1 MERSKI
7 LVVDDEEDVVS
18 FLKGYFSAKSYEIYT
33 ALSGKEAIDLI
44 ESEPLDLVLLDMKM
58 KGIDGVGVLKNMRR
72 MWSPARVVVITG
84 YPEEYKDAIKEIGGV
99 EAVFSKP
106 IVLKELTERIDR
118 LLSNY
123 KGGVEESLML
133 TEKTRKILGKEPLP
147 PSKEKIRAKL
157 LFYETVPSVYGVFLA
172 HFNQR
177 RDFNEEYILSWA
189 HTRRRY
195 FSELESFRPDICL
208 LDFTCYYCDEI
219 ARETMVSPHRPKEV
233 VVFGPALGE
242 REKKKIEEK
251 GLRAIDVSYF
261 SPACVDSLIQ
271 LVRDIALKYNL
282 KCGE

>member
-18 FLKGYFSAKSYEIYT
+18 FLKGYFSAKGYEIYT
-33 ALSGKEAIDLI
+33 ALSGEEAIDLI

-58 KGIDGVGVLKNMRR
+58 RGIDGPGVLRNMRK

-84 YPEEYKDAIKEIGGV
+84 YPEEYRDVIEKIGGV
-99 EAVFSKP
+99 EAIFSKP

-118 LLSNY
+118 LLLNY
-123 KGGVEESLML
+123 KGMVKESLMVV
-133 TEKTRKILGKEPLP
+133 EKARKVLGREPLP
-147 PSKEKIRAKL
+147 PSKEKIKARL
-157 LFYETVPSVYGVFLA
+157 LFYETVPSIYEVFLA

-189 HTRRRY
+189 HTRKRY
-195 FSELESFRPDICL
+195 FLELESFKPDICL

-219 ARETMVSPHRPKEV
+219 ARETMASPYKSKEII
-233 VVFGPALGE
+233 VFGPAL
-242 REKKKIEEK
+242 REEDKEKIERK
-251 GLRAIDVSYF
+251 GLKAMDVPF
-261 SPACVDSLIQ
+261 LSPGRVDSLIQ

-282 KCGE
+282 KCNE